1 MAIDIT
7 YQVGYIRT
15 NSVVNRIFRVSI
27 TCLLAVP
34 NNTLLDR
41 ALASVI
47 LSGDSEI
54 KLVTS
59 AAKTMAELV
68 SEISDLRAE
77 IVVLSESMPLAA
89 KEALISLLMSF
100 TELRLIVVSEDTNWL
115 HVFHKKDMLLT
126 RQSDFKD
133 SIYFDCLGQASPS

>member
-1 MAIDIT
+1 M
-7 YQVGYIRT
+7 
-15 NSVVNRIFRVSI
+15 SI
-27 TCLLAVP
+27 TCLIAVP

-47 LSGDSEI
+47 LSGNSEI

-59 AAKTMAELV
+59 VASTLTELV
-68 SEISDLRAE
+68 SEISDLRAD
-77 IVVLSESMPLAA
+77 IVIVSESMPLAA
-89 KEALISLLMSF
+89 KDALISLLMSF

-115 HVFHKKDMLLT
+115 HVFHKKDMLMT

-133 SIYFDCLGQASPS
+133 SILFDCPDKVSTG

>member
-1 MAIDIT
+1 MG
-7 YQVGYIRT
+7 V
-15 NSVVNRIFRVSI
+15 

-47 LSGDSEI
+47 LSGNSEI

-59 AAKTMAELV
+59 AASTLAELV
-68 SEISDLRAE
+68 SEISDLRAD
-77 IVVLSESMPLAA
+77 IVILSESMPLAA
-89 KEALISLLMSF
+89 KESLISLLMSF

-115 HVFHKKDMLLT
+115 HVFHKKDMLMT

-133 SIYFDCLGQASPS
+133 SIFFDCLGQVQTG